1 MLQKVTGN
9 YKGLQ
14 AVFRAKRGYNVLPEV
29 TEVTKYYCG
38 LDGVTKGYLELQGV
52 RRGYRGLHVV
62 ARGYKG
68 LKRVTGG
75 SNFHWELKRVK
86 LG

>member
-1 MLQKVTGN
+1 M
-9 YKGLQ
+9 
-14 AVFRAKRGYNVLPEV
+14 LPEV

-38 LDGVTKGYLELQGV
+38 LEGGRRGYLELHGV
-52 RRGYRGLHVV
+52 RRGCRGLRVV

-86 LG
+86 RG